1 MSHSFEDLYSLYSN
15 QPDGPDAEIQ
25 YFRENGIRAIRLLA
39 QGERATII
47 MEDAQGRTHEASGQ
61 IPQPDERVQAAQ
73 EDLGYEGA
81 VPSDPLTI
89 EERSVIDPAGV
100 PSFFIAGDA
109 FHGGQVPP
117 QGLLTELGID
127 NNGEWFKQYQET
139 LKFRYNPPSERI
151 NDPTPPE
158 DLRRLL
164 ETSKTKFK

>member
-81 VPSDPLTI
+81 VSSDPLTI

-117 QGLLTELGID
+117 KAKGLH
-127 NNGEWFKQYQET
+127 QESE
-139 LKFRYNPPSERI
+139 PP
-151 NDPTPPE
+151 
-158 DLRRLL
+158 
-164 ETSKTKFK
+164 K